1 VTLIKSFVG
10 DRIKIKASGGIRSL
24 DTLLAM
30 YEAGARRFGVNLKSG
45 IAIIEEALALTPGV
59 GHDC

>member
-1 VTLIKSFVG
+1 VG
-10 DRIKIKASGGIRSL
+10 DRIKIKASGGIRRL

-45 IAIIEEALALTPGV
+45 IQIIEEAVALQAG
-59 GHDC
+59 